1 MAPEPQKSQPYLRI
15 LEQPKSN
22 ALRFRYQ
29 CEGRG
34 AGALQGER
42 STAERKTYPRVQIC
56 NYKVKRNLISY
67 KTPLKVPIFYFESIY
82 IYFNCFLQIKLP

>member
-56 NYKVKRNLISY
+56 NYKIS
-67 KTPLKVPIFYFESIY
+67 VCPISPG
-82 IYFNCFLQIKLP
+82 LPMLSTDH